1 MHGCGWACASAL
13 RQQCGF
19 VKCTPGGHTEQY
31 QGEFLLKAWQG
42 DAGAFVLLR
51 QSRKSLVTG
60 MVSWHKAAREGQT
73 GSETGCDVKR
83 LKLEQWAET
92 QLSPGEKG
100 SRLHPV
106 RQPLVHQC
114 GPSSG
119 VPVVPCAESG
129 FFRAV
134 FVQ

>member
-1 MHGCGWACASAL
+1 MQTLRRMHGCGWACASAL

-51 QSRKSLVTG
+51 QNRKSLVTE
-60 MVSWHKAAREGQT
+60 MVSWHKAAQEGQT
-73 GSETGCDVKR
+73 GSETGCDMKR

-92 QLSPGEKG
+92 RLSPQARREVDCIQSG
-100 SRLHPV
+100 SHWCISVATL
-106 RQPLVHQC
+106 LGSLC
-114 GPSSG
+114 
-119 VPVVPCAESG
+119 
-129 FFRAV
+129 
-134 FVQ
+134 